1 MPTVGYYPGCSLEGT
16 ARDYADSIQG
26 VCRKLGIELVELED
40 WSCCGA
46 TAAHSLDHELAI
58 ALPARN
64 LILAQQ
70 QGLEDLTAPCALCF
84 NRLKT
89 AEKALKKK
97 ASEDPSTTPEGIQV
111 RVWDLVEYF
120 SRPEILDKI
129 ERGIVRPLQGLRA
142 VCYYGCMVNRP
153 PKVTDARAWENPTD
167 MDRLVQTLGATVL
180 DWPYKTDCCGAS
192 HAVAR
197 PDLVTALVGKL
208 FRRALDQ
215 GANCMVVSCQ
225 MCHANLD
232 LYQKRIAQ
240 EHQLPLP
247 VPIFYFTD
255 LIGLALG
262 ERSALNWMKRHMVD
276 PEPLLASAGL

>member
-1 MPTVGYYPGCSLEGT
+1 MFSVGYYPGCSLEGT
-16 ARDYADSIQG
+16 ARDYAESIEG
-26 VCRKLGIELVELED
+26 VCRVLGIQLIELDD
-40 WSCCGA
+40 WNCCGA
-46 TAAHSLDHELAI
+46 TAAHSLDQELSV

-64 LILAQQ
+64 LLLAQE
-70 QGLEDLTAPCALCF
+70 QGLSDLTAPCALCY

-97 ASEDPSTTPEGIQV
+97 ASRDPLAEGEVPV

-120 SRPEILDKI
+120 CQPSILEELARKV
-129 ERGIVRPLQGLRA
+129 VRPLTGLRA

-153 PKVTDARAWENPTD
+153 PKITDAQAWENPTN
-167 MDRLVQTLGATVL
+167 MDRLLETVGVEVL

-197 PDLVTALVGKL
+197 QDLVIALVGKL
-208 FRRALDQ
+208 LKRASDQ
-215 GANCMVVSCQ
+215 GAHCIVVSCQ

-232 LYQKRIAQ
+232 MYQNRIL
-240 EHQLPLP
+240 HQQGLTMPIP
-247 VPIFYFTD
+247 VFYFTD

-262 ERSALNWMKRHMVD
+262 ERSARDWLKRHIVD
-276 PEPLLASAGL
+276 GEPVLTSVGL

>member
-16 ARDYADSIQG
+16 ARDYAASIEG
-26 VCRKLGIELVELED
+26 VCGRLGIDLVELDD

-46 TAAHSLDHELAI
+46 TAAHSLDHDLAI

-84 NRLKT
+84 NRLKA
-89 AEKALKKK
+89 AEKALQKK
-97 ASEDPSTTPEGIQV
+97 ASQDPSAGQGATV

-120 SRPEILDKI
+120 SRPEILEEI
-129 ERGIVRPLQGLRA
+129 ERRVVRPLEGLRV

-153 PKVTDARAWENPTD
+153 PKVTDAQAWENPTN
-167 MDRLVQTLGATVL
+167 MDRLVQAVGATAL
-180 DWPYKTDCCGAS
+180 DWPFKTDCCGAS

-215 GANCMVVSCQ
+215 GANCVVVSCQ

-232 LYQKRIAQ
+232 LYQERIAREQ
-240 EHQLPLP
+240 QLPLP
-247 VPIFYFTD
+247 LPVFYFTD

-262 ERSALNWMKRHMVD
+262 EPSARDWIRRHMVD
-276 PEPLLASAGL
+276 PEPLLASVGL

>member
-1 MPTVGYYPGCSLEGT
+1 LEGT
-16 ARDYADSIQG
+16 ARDYAASIEG
-26 VCRKLGIELVELED
+26 VCAQLGIELVELDD
-40 WSCCGA
+40 WNCCGA
-46 TAAHSLDHELAI
+46 TAAHSLDHDVAI

-84 NRLKT
+84 NRLKA

-97 ASEDPSTTPEGIQV
+97 AAQDPLAVEGATV

-120 SRPEILDKI
+120 SRPEILQEI
-129 ERGIVRPLQGLRA
+129 ERRVVRPLEGLRA

-153 PKVTDARAWENPTD
+153 PKVTDARAWENPTN
-167 MDRLVQTLGATVL
+167 MDRLVQAVGATAL
-180 DWPYKTDCCGAS
+180 DWPFKTDCCGAS

-208 FRRALDQ
+208 FRRALQQ
-215 GANCMVVSCQ
+215 GANCVVVSCQ

-232 LYQKRIAQ
+232 LYQERIGREQ
-240 EHQLPLP
+240 QLPLP
-247 VPIFYFTD
+247 MPVLYFTD

-262 ERSALNWMKRHMVD
+262 EARARDWIRRHVVD
-276 PEPLLASAGL
+276 CEPLLASVGL

>member
-16 ARDYADSIQG
+16 ARDYAASIEG
-26 VCRKLGIELVELED
+26 VCRRLGVELVELED

-58 ALPARN
+58 SLPARN
-64 LILAQQ
+64 LILAQK

-97 ASEDPSTTPEGIQV
+97 ASEDSSAGEGIGV

-120 SRPEILDKI
+120 ARPEILEEI
-129 ERGIVRPLQGLRA
+129 QRRILRPLQGLRA

-153 PKVTDARAWENPTD
+153 PKVTDAPSWENPTT
-167 MDRLVQTLGATVL
+167 MDRLVEILGGTVL
-180 DWPYKTDCCGAS
+180 DWPFKTDCCGAS

-215 GANCMVVSCQ
+215 GANCIVVSCQ

-232 LYQKRIAQ
+232 LYQERIAREQ
-240 EHQLPLP
+240 QLPLP
-247 VPIFYFTD
+247 MPVFYFTD

-262 ERSALNWMKRHMVD
+262 EAGARDWMKRHRVD
-276 PEPLLASAGL
+276 PEPLLASVGF